1 MTASQRKYNP
11 DEEHED
17 MICLGAVFGPSGV
30 RGAVRLKVFTE
41 NIDAVSDYGQVTLFG
56 HDYPDG
62 KKFKVKILHPVKGG
76 VAVKFKGINDRN
88 EAEALKGAQL
98 YIDRSALPELEEDG
112 DFYFE
117 DLIGLKAK
125 DQNGDLFGT
134 VDGVFN
140 FGAGDIV
147 EVNLE
152 FEKGKKMYPFTEKIV
167 PEVDIESG
175 YIVIIR
181 DAIGGAQ
188 DETEEEKSIKG
199 SEG

>member
-1 MTASQRKYNP
+1 MTASMRKYYS
-11 DEEHED
+11 EEQRDD
-17 MICLGAVFGPSGV
+17 MVCLGAVFGVSGV

-62 KKFKVKILHPVKGG
+62 KKFKVKILHTVKGG
-76 VAVKFKGINDRN
+76 IAVKFKGINDRN
-88 EAEALKGAQL
+88 EAEALKGATL
-98 YIDRSALPELEEDG
+98 YVEKSALPKLEEEG
-112 DFYFE
+112 NFYFD

-147 EVNLE
+147 EVDLE
-152 FEKGKKMYPFTEKIV
+152 FEKGKKMYPFTDEVV
-167 PEVDIESG
+167 PEVDTESG
-175 YIVIIR
+175 YIVINR
-181 DAIGGAQ
+181 DAFGDAQ
-188 DETEEEKSIKG
+188 EETEEEKKG
-199 SEG
+199 

>member
-1 MTASQRKYNP
+1 MRKYNS
-11 DEEHED
+11 DEQHD
-17 MICLGAVFGPSGV
+17 GMICLGAVFGPSGV

-41 NIDAVSDYGQVTLFG
+41 NIDAVSDYGQVTVFG

-98 YIDRSALPELEEDG
+98 YIDRSALPKIEEES

-125 DQNGDLFGT
+125 D
-134 VDGVFN
+134 
-140 FGAGDIV
+140 
-147 EVNLE
+147 
-152 FEKGKKMYPFTEKIV
+152 
-167 PEVDIESG
+167 
-175 YIVIIR
+175 
-181 DAIGGAQ
+181 
-188 DETEEEKSIKG
+188 
-199 SEG
+199 

>member
-1 MTASQRKYNP
+1 MTDPVRKYNP
-11 DEEHED
+11 DDERDD

-41 NIDAVSDYGQVTLFG
+41 NIDAVSEYGQVTVFG
-56 HDYPDG
+56 HDYPLG

-76 VAVKFKGINDRN
+76 VAIKFKGINDRN

-98 YIDRSALPELEEDG
+98 YVDRSVLPKLEEEG

-147 EVNLE
+147 EVNLAT
-152 FEKGKKMYPFTEKIV
+152 EKGKKMYPFTDEIF
-167 PEVDIESG
+167 PEVDIDTG
-175 YIVIIR
+175 YIVIDR
-181 DAIGGAQ
+181 DAFGESQ
-188 DETEEEKSIKG
+188 DDAEEEKKG
-199 SEG
+199 

>member
-1 MTASQRKYNP
+1 MRKYNP
-11 DEEHED
+11 DELHDD

-98 YIDRSALPELEEDG
+98 YVDRSALPKIKEES

-117 DLIGLKAK
+117 DLIGLKAR
-125 DQNGDLFGT
+125 DRNGDLFGT

-140 FGAGDIV
+140 FGAGDII
-147 EVNLE
+147 EVDLAT
-152 FEKGKKMYPFTEKIV
+152 EKGKKMYPFTDELV
-167 PEVDIESG
+167 PEVNIESG
-175 YIVIIR
+175 YVVIDR
-181 DAIGGAQ
+181 DAFGDVKDNG
-188 DETEEEKSIKG
+188 EEEKPEKAR
-199 SEG
+199 EG